1 MSRYSSF
8 VCRRPNP
15 LFFAIAAAVFL
26 SACSSTQ
33 EIARQQMMAPD
44 NLEVAMRGDVA
55 VVEFTGEGGQAVA
68 DRLSASLERVRL
80 EGRPVFDVHGPVR
93 LHSGRTVSIGNVDP
107 AEALDYARS
116 VDAGAVL
123 MGQTSYDS
131 NTELLP
137 PQTSETCKT
146 RDAAGQCISQSI
158 EVRQCAEITVTMD
171 FAAQAMDTGTGETI
185 YEARPA
191 RTARSTTE
199 CVSTGDD
206 PGVLIT
212 RLLNNDFGRSVDNLR
227 AQLAQNAADRI
238 HRDIA
243 PYPETFRLSF
253 LNEGDRLTDAQEA
266 QFEQASD
273 LIGNGQAAAA
283 CSVWERMARS
293 GVRDRA
299 VAYNLAACAEEAGN
313 FQAASEAYESVYRMV
328 FHTPLQS
335 TGQASEDDA
344 NYEMEDWAELL
355 SQSRTRVSRRQE
367 AEEMLMVLTG
377 PPSM

>member
-1 MSRYSSF
+1 MSIRIFSIAKGL
-8 VCRRPNP
+8 VAPG
-15 LFFAIAAAVFL
+15 LAAIALA
-26 SACSSTQ
+26 SCSNTQ

-44 NLEVAMRGDVA
+44 NMEVAVRGDVA

-80 EGRPVFDVHGPVR
+80 EGRPVFDVHGPIR

-107 AEALDYARS
+107 AEALDFARS
-116 VDAGAVL
+116 VDANAVL
-123 MGQTSYDS
+123 MGQTSYDT

-137 PQTSETCKT
+137 PQTTETCQT
-146 RDAAGQCISQSI
+146 RDAAGQCIDLSV

-171 FAAQAMDTGTGETI
+171 FAAQAMDADTGRTI

-191 RTARSTTE
+191 RAARSATE
-199 CVSTGDD
+199 CLSTGDD
-206 PGVLIT
+206 PAYLIT

-243 PYPETFRLSF
+243 PYPETFRVSF
-253 LNEGDRLTDAQEA
+253 LNEGDRLGEAQQA

-273 LIGNGQAAAA
+273 LIGNGQVAAA
-283 CSVWERMARS
+283 CSVWERMTRS
-293 GVRDRA
+293 GVSDPA
-299 VAYNLAACAEEAGN
+299 IAYNLAACSEEAGN
-313 FQAASEAYESVYRMV
+313 FRAASEAYESVYRMV

-335 TGQASEDDA
+335 TGAPVAEATYDLD
-344 NYEMEDWAELL
+344 DWAEVLT
-355 SQSRTRVSRRQE
+355 SAQDRVRRRYQ
-367 AEEMLMVLTG
+367 AEEDLVVLTG
-377 PPSM
+377 TPAM

>member
-1 MSRYSSF
+1 MSRSSCLF
-8 VCRRPNP
+8 GRRSRPIASA
-15 LFFAIAAAVFL
+15 LVAAALL
-26 SACSSTQ
+26 SACGNTQ
-33 EIARQQMMAPD
+33 QIARQQMMAPE
-44 NLEVAMRGDVA
+44 NMEVAVRGHVA

-80 EGRPVFDVHGPVR
+80 EGRPVFDVHGPIR

-116 VDAGAVL
+116 VDARAVL

-137 PQTSETCKT
+137 PQTTETCKT
-146 RDAAGQCISQSI
+146 RDAAGQCIALSV

-171 FAAQAMDTGTGETI
+171 FAAQAMDVDTGRDI

-206 PGVLIT
+206 PAVLIT
-212 RLLNNDFGRSVDNLR
+212 RLLNNDFGRSVDTLR

-243 PYPETFRLSF
+243 PYPETFRVAF
-253 LNEGDRLTDAQEA
+253 LNEADRLTGASEA

-273 LIGNGQAAAA
+273 LIGDGHAAAA
-283 CSVWERMARS
+283 CSVWERMAQS
-293 GVRDRA
+293 GVSDRA

-313 FQAASEAYESVYRMV
+313 FRAAMEAYESVYRMV

-335 TGQASEDDA
+335 RGDVPVAEA
-344 NYEMEDWAELL
+344 NYEMDDWAELL
-355 SQSRTRVSRRQE
+355 TEARGRVRRRHE
-367 AEEMLMVLTG
+367 AEETLVVLTN
-377 PPSM
+377 PPAM

>member
-1 MSRYSSF
+1 MSRYSCL
-8 VCRRPNP
+8 VGRRPNS
-15 LFFAIAAAVFL
+15 LMFVMAAAAIL
-26 SACSSTQ
+26 SACSNTQ
-33 EIARQQMMAPD
+33 QIARQQMMAPD
-44 NLEVAMRGDVA
+44 NMEVAIRGDVA

-68 DRLSASLERVRL
+68 DQLSASLERVRI

-131 NTELLP
+131 TTELLP
-137 PQTSETCKT
+137 PQTSETCEVF
-146 RDAAGQCISQSI
+146 DPAGHCLEVWV
-158 EVRQCAEITVTMD
+158 EVRQCAEITVMMD
-171 FAAQAMDTGTGETI
+171 FAAQAMDTGTGDMI

-199 CVSTGDD
+199 CVSTADD

-212 RLLNNDFGRSVDNLR
+212 RLLNNDFGRSVDGLR

-243 PYPETFRLSF
+243 PYPETFRVSF
-253 LNEGDRLTDAQEA
+253 LNEGDQLTGGQEA
-266 QFEQASD
+266 LFEEASD
-273 LIGNGQAAAA
+273 LVSNGQPGAA

-299 VAYNLAACAEEAGN
+299 VAYNMAACAEEAGN
-313 FQAASEAYESVYRMV
+313 FRAASEAYESVYRMV
-328 FHTPLQS
+328 FHTPLNS
-335 TGQASEDDA
+335 AGQESAAEG
-344 NYEMEDWAELL
+344 NYELNDWAELL
-355 SQSRTRVSRRQE
+355 SQSRERVRRRQD
-367 AEEMLMVLTG
+367 AEEDLLVLTG
-377 PPSM
+377 PPTM